1 LRGHEVKSDDD
12 PDPMLDQIHRQCR
25 QLIVLAFC
33 PTIFDPE
40 AAAGADAGLDQTLLK
55 GSRQRQWRREPFV

>member
-1 LRGHEVKSDDD
+1 
-12 PDPMLDQIHRQCR
+12 
-25 QLIVLAFC
+25 LAFC

-40 AAAGADAGLDQTLLK
+40 AAAGADTGLDQTLLE